1 MQGCTTREWQ
11 NQHSQRLAWGTQ
23 PVPFL
28 PHHPFL
34 EWSYY
39 KGIQRVLMTKGRWFH
54 SQHACALILP
64 PRSVVTPLGILT
76 HTELCLNSLHHSHIA
91 LTHRKWGPKMLG
103 CARHTIRTHCP
114 AGQGSSDVT
123 QIPPAREMPEMHVK
137 VQILGPWPQDLL
149 SQPLGQ
155 QCLGSCIFT
164 SSIGG
169 LCRLNWELLWFHR
182 DSLLSHHANPEKY
195 TT

>member
-1 MQGCTTREWQ
+1 
-11 NQHSQRLAWGTQ
+11 
-23 PVPFL
+23 
-28 PHHPFL
+28 
-34 EWSYY
+34 
-39 KGIQRVLMTKGRWFH
+39 MTKGRWFH

-76 HTELCLNSLHHSHIA
+76 HTELCLNSSHHSHIA

-123 QIPPAREMPEMHVK
+123 QIPPARELSEMHVK

-169 LCRLNWELLWFHR
+169 LCRLNWELLSCGFTEIVCWVIMQILKNILPNTMCSCTPQEYIFAVGTFFSE
-182 DSLLSHHANPEKY
+182 DLTTTSHLTMQGY
-195 TT
+195 